1 MKYQS
6 GDCWLIEYQIPQ
18 INIITI
24 IWQTVRRITNEIL
37 RVQGLRGKC
46 RGMFIRAI
54 HFFLARNK
62 GGGGLVCIYA
72 ERSFDNIVVMT
83 FIS

>member
-1 MKYQS
+1 
-6 GDCWLIEYQIPQ
+6 
-18 INIITI
+18 
-24 IWQTVRRITNEIL
+24 
-37 RVQGLRGKC
+37 
-46 RGMFIRAI
+46 MFIRAI

-62 GGGGLVCIYA
+62 GGGGLVRIYA